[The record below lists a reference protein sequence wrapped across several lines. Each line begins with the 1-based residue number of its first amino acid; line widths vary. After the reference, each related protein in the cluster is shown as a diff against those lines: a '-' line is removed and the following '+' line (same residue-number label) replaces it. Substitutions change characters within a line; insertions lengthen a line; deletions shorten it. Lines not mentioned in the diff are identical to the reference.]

1 MTEPADQHSSKLWSK
16 PEKGTFLLKLLNVH
30 VYLKS
35 VKRISW
41 RSFLLPFFFGVCLV
55 YFLKLFQR
63 EELKIAFFIL
73 ICLKR
78 VLYHWKKRSQI
89 YKWGNFDI
97 LIVMFSL
104 HDIQSKASI
113 CLLTFKERKC
123 ISCLSIWYFFN
134 VNLLFRLWLTF
145 KILSQLMDYSVCR
158 CFN

>member
-1 MTEPADQHSSKLWSK
+1 MS
-16 PEKGTFLLKLLNVH
+16 TFIYNLLS
-30 VYLKS
+30 VYLDA
-35 VKRISW
+35 V
-41 RSFLLPFFFGVCLV
+41 FCCCLV
-55 YFLKLFQR
+55 FWGFFWCLLSLFF
-63 EELKIAFFIL
+63 EI
-73 ICLKR
+73 
-78 VLYHWKKRSQI
+78 VWKGRSKNCVFHPHLFKKSTLSLGKRSQI
-89 YKWGNFDI
+89 NKWGNFDI
-97 LIVMFSL
+97 LIAMFSL

>member
-35 VKRISW
+35 VKRLSW
-41 RSFLLPFFFGVCLV
+41 RSFLFLFFSSFFFFGVCLV
-55 YFLKLFQR
+55 YFWKLFER
-63 EELKIAFFIL
+63 EEVKIAFFIL

-78 VLYHWKKRSQI
+78 VLYHWKKSQI
-89 YKWGNFDI
+89 NKWGNFDI

-113 CLLTFKERKC
+113 CHLTFIEWKRF
-123 ISCLSIWYFFN
+123 SCLSIWFVF
-134 VNLLFRLWLTF
+134 
-145 KILSQLMDYSVCR
+145 LM
-158 CFN
+158 

>member
-35 VKRISW
+35 FKRISW
-41 RSFLLPFFFGVCLV
+41 RSFLLLFFFWCL
-55 YFLKLFQR
+55 FSLFF
-63 EELKIAFFIL
+63 KIVSTGRIKNCVFHPYLFKKGTISL
-73 ICLKR
+73 E
-78 VLYHWKKRSQI
+78 KRSQI
-89 YKWGNFDI
+89 NKWGNFDI

-134 VNLLFRLWLTF
+134 VNLLFRLFLF
-145 KILSQLMDYSVCR
+145 L
-158 CFN
+158 F